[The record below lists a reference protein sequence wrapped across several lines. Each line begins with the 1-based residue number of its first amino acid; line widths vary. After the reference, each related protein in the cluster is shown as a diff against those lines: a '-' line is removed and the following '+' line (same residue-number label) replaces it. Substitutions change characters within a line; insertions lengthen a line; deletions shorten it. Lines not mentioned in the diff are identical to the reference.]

1 LPQKDLRP
9 VTLWPT
15 SVLGVLLW
23 RGCLP
28 GQMLAQVQCGAESRV
43 EREETG
49 VATGTGLAGPA
60 FIRAVTRLAPVP
72 LAPEIRLYL
81 AAEPIGLWQR
91 TEQELG
97 QTGLPPPYW
106 AFAWAGGQ
114 ALSRYLLDHPGVVAG
129 LRVIDMASG
138 SGLVAIAAARAGA
151 AAVTAYD
158 VDPLA
163 VAAIAMNAAANE
175 VSVTGICADI
185 LQPAGGAFPAADLV
199 LVADAFYQRE
209 LAASVMGFLDR
220 AQASGADVLA
230 ADLGRAYLPRNRL
243 TALAAYHVSGLAAIE
258 DHDVRTT
265 TIWALTG

>member
-1 LPQKDLRP
+1 M
-9 VTLWPT
+9 TN
-15 SVLGVLLW
+15 G
-23 RGCLP
+23 
-28 GQMLAQVQCGAESRV
+28 
-43 EREETG
+43 TG
-49 VATGTGLAGPA
+49 VAGPA

-97 QTGLPPPYW
+97 RTGLPPPYW

-114 ALSRYLLDHPGVVAG
+114 ALSRYLLDHPDVVAG
-129 LRVIDMASG
+129 RRVIDMASG

-163 VAAIAMNAAANE
+163 MAAIAMNAAANE
-175 VSVTGICADI
+175 VSVAGIRADI
-185 LQPAGGAFPAADLV
+185 LKESAAFPAADLV

-230 ADLGRAYLPRNRL
+230 ADLGRAYLPRKRL
-243 TALAAYHVSGLAAIE
+243 TALAAYHVPGLAAVE

-265 TIWALTG
+265 TIWAPTG

>member
-1 LPQKDLRP
+1 
-9 VTLWPT
+9 
-15 SVLGVLLW
+15 
-23 RGCLP
+23 
-28 GQMLAQVQCGAESRV
+28 V
-43 EREETG
+43 ERAETG
-49 VATGTGLAGPA
+49 VTSGTGLAGPE
-60 FIRAVTRLAPVP
+60 FIRTVTRLAPVP

-97 QTGLPPPYW
+97 QAGLPPPYW

-114 ALSRYLLDHPGVVAG
+114 ALGRYLLDHPDVVAG
-129 LRVIDMASG
+129 RRVIDMASG

-163 VAAIAMNAAANE
+163 VAAIAMNAVANE

-185 LQPAGGAFPAADLV
+185 LPPEGAAFPAADLV

-209 LAASVMGFLDR
+209 LAAGVMSFLDR
-220 AQASGADVLA
+220 AKASGADVLA

-243 TALAAYHVSGLAAIE
+243 SALAAYHVPGLAAIE